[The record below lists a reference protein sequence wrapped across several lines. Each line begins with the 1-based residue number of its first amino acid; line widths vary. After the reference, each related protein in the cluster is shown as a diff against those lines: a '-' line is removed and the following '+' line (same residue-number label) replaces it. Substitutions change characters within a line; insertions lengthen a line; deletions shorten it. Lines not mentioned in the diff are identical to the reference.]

1 MRYVHI
7 FITLMHFQ
15 VQNLETAANDIGKD
29 ILPQHLILV
38 ADCLS
43 ATGEFVGL
51 NAKGIAQQKG
61 HTSVSSPFVQACFS
75 VSTMLIFIHL
85 CNFLFCLNK
94 ATFSHIIH
102 GIILEFC
109 VESWCL
115 LYKSCQGWS
124 CG

>member
-1 MRYVHI
+1 MEI
-7 FITLMHFQ
+7 FSQCEFPLFICIPLKIFNEICSYIYYFNAFK

-85 CNFLFCLNK
+85 CDF
-94 ATFSHIIH
+94 
-102 GIILEFC
+102 
-109 VESWCL
+109 
-115 LYKSCQGWS
+115 
-124 CG
+124 